1 MENPWALRGT
11 GPSSNTATGELT
23 RRARFSKYLHY
34 ESPLP
39 PTSATPTLT
48 GTSWHWRLNRTSCGS
63 CLGTCA
69 ASLDGAVLPLTR
81 CDCGPHSWGARCE
94 VRVQRQT
101 PRRRRCFL
109 NDSDT
114 WACVRPACTSST
126 VDGGLCIG
134 KPVDRCPAGCSGRGE
149 CVGVRSAVGKPSLGH
164 PLSKQA
170 IPKPKPHPNPRPNR
184 NPSFAHPLS
193 KQAIR
198 ESSERG
204 WRCRCSEGYTGA
216 ACEHVER
223 EAAQCYGACSGRGE
237 CEAGFCRCRPP
248 FWGIDCRMG
257 GPSSIAPPPRC
268 TASPW

>member
-81 CDCGPHSWGARCE
+81 CDCGPHTWGARCE
-94 VRVQRQT
+94 LHVQRQT

-126 VDGGLCIG
+126 VDDGLCIG
-134 KPVDRCPAGCSGRGE
+134 KPIDRCPAGCSGRGE

-170 IPKPKPHPNPRPNR
+170 IPKPKPHPNPSPNP
-184 NPSFAHPLS
+184 NPGLNPNPNPNPN
-193 KQAIR
+193 QADLRKLAKKAIAAQ
-198 ESSERG
+198 
-204 WRCRCSEGYTGA
+204 TDGA
-216 ACEHVER
+216 AEQQQQQAEV
-223 EAAQCYGACSGRGE
+223 AAEGE
-237 CEAGFCRCRPP
+237 GVPAG
-248 FWGIDCRMG
+248 
-257 GPSSIAPPPRC
+257 SSSLAETLAKQTVSAEP
-268 TASPW
+268 